1 VTVERIFG
9 KGDTMHSTIER
20 WGRGLVALAAL
31 IALSAC
37 TLGREPA
44 YDAAVAGEVTGLTA
58 ETLRLFQDFAPG
70 ATGAHTDREPQYRAL
85 AARAATVR
93 LMSQARGSAVPTSG
107 LILRAAR
114 LGAGLSLAQEI
125 APQGRERLAEYQDAT
140 PAYMADYLRNL
151 ALLEAHDRAA
161 TGGDQSAKHAAYQ
174 AALETHQMGM
184 QAYLEAF
191 RLWQAGAGPQP
202 SPPAPPPQPPIL
214 GLDSVQVSLRITALE
229 DILRDALIYERDIL
243 NRNR

>member
-1 VTVERIFG
+1 
-9 KGDTMHSTIER
+9 MHATIQR

-31 IALSAC
+31 TALSAC

-44 YDAAVAGEVTGLTA
+44 YDAVVAGEVTGLTA

-70 ATGAHTDREPQYRAL
+70 AETDTHADREPQYRAL

-93 LMSQARGSAVPTSG
+93 LMSQARGSATPSSG

-114 LGAGLSLAQEI
+114 LSAGFSLAREI
-125 APQGRERLAEYQDAT
+125 APDGAEMLVEYQDAT

-161 TGGDQSAKHAAYQ
+161 TGDQSAKHAAYQ
-174 AALETHQMGM
+174 AALEAHQMGM
-184 QAYLEAF
+184 ETYLEAF
-191 RLWQAGAGPQP
+191 RLWQAGTGPQP
-202 SPPAPPPQPPIL
+202 SPPALAPQPPVL
-214 GLDSVQVSLRITALE
+214 GLDPTQVSLRITVLE